1 MRRTLACAVVAL
13 LAGCSQ
19 QLGQVQTTINQKVI
33 DPLLTDLNKIGN
45 TAADDLKNVQ
55 AVAKAATPPDT
66 DGYNCAAAALTVQGQ
81 IAAVLTAANTP
92 QAGVLT
98 TAEVASLFQP
108 GSAQYNQAK
117 QVLVSGCAAKAQDV
131 LGPAGLLAA
140 GGVAGA
146 LATQNI
152 LPLAAAVP

>member
-1 MRRTLACAVVAL
+1 MKTILAVAAITL

-45 TAADDLKNVQ
+45 TAAGDLKNVQ
-55 AVAKAATPPDT
+55 AVAQAATPPDS

-131 LGPAGLLAA
+131 LGPTGLLAA